1 MRELPERGRGAGSG
15 DLPLRA
21 ARLDVRCLQ
30 LRAAGLVGRC
40 SRVKAPSLAVR
51 GLQLRAAGLV
61 GRDSRL
67 ESAGVCG
74 PCLQLTAAMLSFA
87 LLTACGD
94 LTPSDHTAPAA
105 ERVYADVPPRT
116 EPRPT
121 PLPGDP
127 PPGPSAPSQSTPPPG
142 ASARNPS
149 PSEPTSKPAR
159 ASAPPP
165 PPTAAGPVV
174 LGGKSREVEDALRYD
189 PGDPLGNLEAA
200 DVLDRG
206 AARSGPRKV
215 VVPPRGCA
223 LAEEPRRVWP
233 KPGIAAITAVES
245 GFVLAGYTRAGGA
258 EQVFVVYVAGSGA
271 LELLATLPI
280 EVPQTAERKV
290 APGLAA
296 DGEGVTV
303 AYTDGAGSL
312 IVQGLRI
319 GAAHGGGTAA
329 ILARGVDTRFAPA
342 VSRARRGALIA
353 YTLGSSPMR
362 VTLLRLDAKHDVLGT
377 HDVTPPA
384 MGAAAPTFTSSD
396 GPDWLITADPRN
408 GMSPIARTPLDR
420 EGKPGPAE
428 IAAPVGMMSS
438 PPVLVAAQAEFGTY
452 ALYTGLGTAAT
463 SAVGL
468 IKLAPKG
475 AAPEA
480 FVKGTAYG
488 PLYAAAASTKRA
500 LLIAADAPL
509 APGKQP
515 SHEIQVALVDE
526 KGLGPLL
533 RVAAPNGDATH
544 VGIAHTDAAGTAIA
558 FSASDGVYLGKLRCV
573 GL

>member
-1 MRELPERGRGAGSG
+1 MLE
-15 DLPLRA
+15 
-21 ARLDVRCLQ
+21 
-30 LRAAGLVGRC
+30 VGRRQLMAAPVRARFNADVAPTC
-40 SRVKAPSLAVR
+40 SSL
-51 GLQLRAAGLV
+51 
-61 GRDSRL
+61 
-67 ESAGVCG
+67 
-74 PCLQLTAAMLSFA
+74 PLTAA
-87 LLTACGD
+87 LLLAVSGIGACGNSGRVE
-94 LTPSDHTAPAA
+94 LAGPATPTVRDRSLVDA
-105 ERVYADVPPRT
+105 PPRV
-116 EPRPT
+116 EPTPT
-121 PLPGDP
+121 PLRGEAARTAPRAEPGATP
-127 PPGPSAPSQSTPPPG
+127 TAPRAQPSSTPTAPRAEPG
-142 ASARNPS
+142 ATPTAPRAQPS
-149 PSEPTSKPAR
+149 SPPTPTS
-159 ASAPPP
+159 PPTSTP
-165 PPTAAGPVV
+165 PPTAAPPIL

-189 PGDPLGNLEAA
+189 PGDPLGNLETA

-206 AARSGPRKV
+206 AARSGTRKV
-215 VVPPRGCA
+215 VVPARGCA
-223 LAEEPRRVWP
+223 LAEEPRRIWP
-233 KPGIAAITAVES
+233 KPGIAAIAGVES
-245 GFVLAGYTRAGGA
+245 GFVLAGYTHAGDV

-271 LELLATLPI
+271 LEPIATLPI
-280 EVPQTAERKV
+280 NVPQVGERKV

-296 DGEGVTV
+296 DGQGVTV

-329 ILARGVDTRFAPA
+329 VLARGVDTRFPPA

-362 VTLLRLDAKHDVLGT
+362 SMLLRLDAKNDVLSI
-377 HDVTPPA
+377 HDVTPSA
-384 MGAAAPTFTSSD
+384 MGAAAPTFTSPD

-428 IAAPVGMMSS
+428 VAAPVGMMSS
-438 PPVLVAAQAEFGTY
+438 PPVLVAAQAEIGTY

-475 AAPEA
+475 TGPEA

-488 PLYAAAASTKRA
+488 PLYAAAASAKRVV
-500 LLIAADAPL
+500 LVAADAPI

-515 SHEIQVALVDE
+515 SHEIQVALIDD
-526 KGLGPLL
+526 KGMGPFL
-533 RVAAPNGDATH
+533 RVAAPSGDATH
-544 VGIAHTDAAGTAIA
+544 VGIAHTDTAGTAIA
-558 FSASDGVYLGKLRCV
+558 FSASDGVYMGKLRCA